1 MPSSPPTTAQ
11 RHTALLARALAH
23 VDAHL
28 DQPLPAPALADV
40 AAMSRHHFHR
50 LFQAYLGCSV
60 GDYVTTR
67 RLQRACALL
76 LSGPEPVLEIA
87 LAVGYDSAQALAKA
101 MRRELNT
108 TPTEVRHGDT
118 TAWQHLGRYTLP
130 ARPSSSPQP
139 GASPMQP
146 TRFATLP
153 DGLMAL
159 TATARG
165 MVNHTLE
172 RAAKQAFGE
181 LWEAVQG
188 AGLAPQIR
196 SCIALSPDDPQGPDD
211 PDCRYVA
218 GLLFGHILAEGQ
230 GACTQPDIALTGT
243 LAWQPLSPGRYAVFT
258 HIGPY
263 STLYQTWRAIYRD
276 WLPASTEQL
285 RDVAPLELMLNGP
298 QDTPPEKL
306 HTEIWIPLQG

>member
-1 MPSSPPTTAQ
+1 
-11 RHTALLARALAH
+11 
-23 VDAHL
+23 
-28 DQPLPAPALADV
+28 
-40 AAMSRHHFHR
+40 
-50 LFQAYLGCSV
+50 
-60 GDYVTTR
+60 
-67 RLQRACALL
+67 
-76 LSGPEPVLEIA
+76 
-87 LAVGYDSAQALAKA
+87 
-101 MRRELNT
+101 
-108 TPTEVRHGDT
+108 
-118 TAWQHLGRYTLP
+118 
-130 ARPSSSPQP
+130 
-139 GASPMQP
+139 MQV

-153 DGLMAL
+153 PGLTAL

-181 LWEAVQG
+181 LWQAVQG

-218 GLLFGHILAEGQ
+218 GLLFGHVLAAGEGP
-230 GACTQPDIALTGT
+230 CTQPDIALTGS

-263 STLYQTWRAIYRD
+263 STLHQTWRAIYRD

-298 QDTPPEKL
+298 QDTPAEKL
-306 HTEIWIPLQG
+306 HTEVWIPVVG

>member
-1 MPSSPPTTAQ
+1 MPTPPAATAQ

-28 DQPLPAPALADV
+28 DQPLPAPVLADV

-50 LFQAYLGCSV
+50 LFQAHLGCSV

-76 LSGPEPVLEIA
+76 RSGPEPVLEIA

-101 MRRELNT
+101 MRRELDT
-108 TPTEVRHGDT
+108 TPTAVRHGDT

-130 ARPSSSPQP
+130 AHTPPSPRPE
-139 GASPMQP
+139 AKPMQP
-146 TRFATLP
+146 TRFTTMP
-153 DGLMAL
+153 DGLAAL

-172 RAAKQAFGE
+172 RAARQAFGE
-181 LWEAVQG
+181 LMDAVHR

-196 SCIALSPDDPQGPDD
+196 SGIALSPDDPQGPDD

-218 GLLFGHILAEGQ
+218 GVLFGHVLAEGA
-230 GACTQPDIALTGT
+230 GTCTQPAIALTGT
-243 LAWQPLSPGRYAVFT
+243 LAWQPLAAGRYAVFA

-276 WLPASTEQL
+276 WLPAATEQL
-285 RDVAPLELMLNGP
+285 RDVAPLELMLNSP

-306 HTEIWIPLQG
+306 HTEIWIPLLG

>member
-67 RLQRACALL
+67 RLQRAGALL

-101 MRRELNT
+101 MRRELDT
-108 TPTEVRHGDT
+108 TPTAVRHGDT

-130 ARPSSSPQP
+130 ARHHPSPEP
-139 GASPMQP
+139 RPCNPPASPRCP
-146 TRFATLP
+146 TA
-153 DGLMAL
+153 
-159 TATARG
+159 
-165 MVNHTLE
+165 
-172 RAAKQAFGE
+172 
-181 LWEAVQG
+181 
-188 AGLAPQIR
+188 
-196 SCIALSPDDPQGPDD
+196 
-211 PDCRYVA
+211 
-218 GLLFGHILAEGQ
+218 
-230 GACTQPDIALTGT
+230 
-243 LAWQPLSPGRYAVFT
+243 
-258 HIGPY
+258 
-263 STLYQTWRAIYRD
+263 
-276 WLPASTEQL
+276 
-285 RDVAPLELMLNGP
+285 
-298 QDTPPEKL
+298 
-306 HTEIWIPLQG
+306 

>member
-1 MPSSPPTTAQ
+1 MRRMPTPSTTTQ
-11 RHTALLARALAH
+11 RHTALLARAMAH

-28 DQPLPAPALADV
+28 DQPLPAPVLADV

-101 MRRELNT
+101 MRRELGT
-108 TPTEVRHGDT
+108 TPTAVRRGET
-118 TAWQHLGRYTLP
+118 TAWQQLARHSLPPTLH
-130 ARPSSSPQP
+130 PSS
-139 GASPMQP
+139 GATPMQV

-153 DGLMAL
+153 PGLTAL

-172 RAAKQAFGE
+172 RAAQQAFGE
-181 LWEAVQG
+181 VMQAVHR
-188 AGLAPQIR
+188 AGLAAQIR

-218 GLLFGHILAEGQ
+218 GLLFGHVLAQGQ
-230 GACTQPDIALTGT
+230 GECTQPDIGLSGT

-258 HIGPY
+258 HLGPY

-276 WLPASTEQL
+276 WLPASNEQL
-285 RDVAPLELMLNGP
+285 RDVAPLELMLNSP
-298 QDTPPEKL
+298 QDTPAEQL
-306 HTEIWIPLQG
+306 QTEIWIPLKG